1 MQNQKLGSQ
10 SDSTV
15 SSTALAS
22 PFLDRLQSGSIQAA
36 HGVPL
41 PAPSSQQQ
49 SARMDF

>member
-15 SSTALAS
+15 STALAS

-41 PAPSSQQQ
+41 PAPSTQQQ